1 MLAPI
6 LSWPSFVSRFG
17 MPRHLTQEGPSR
29 GGISVHEPL
38 IVLSVVGGFLIGFFA
53 FSSDYRGESL
63 VSFLATFGVFISDA
77 ISGLR

>member
-1 MLAPI
+1 M
-6 LSWPSFVSRFG
+6 
-17 MPRHLTQEGPSR
+17 
-29 GGISVHEPL
+29 HEPL